1 MTALESVR
9 TLLKAYLE
17 NKRLTEWLSAKA
29 PCEFEPFYSSIDLR
43 DAGFKLA
50 PVDANLYPAGFNNIC
65 SEDLERS
72 GEILK
77 PLLIR
82 RLGRMPKRIAIL
94 PEFHT
99 RNKFYVDN
107 VYEIRQ
113 MFRRL
118 GIETEVGWIP
128 QEGHQDASQSIPLQT
143 SDERIVQ
150 AFPFTRKGDKLVFE
164 PFEPE
169 MILLN
174 NDFSAGF
181 PEILRGLAQP
191 VQPSAKMGWHTRKKS
206 DFFTHYNRLAGEL
219 AQAAGIDP
227 WQLQVAT
234 KLVDG
239 VNFDENAGMD
249 RIAAAVE
256 ETLENMRREYAAH
269 GVNEQPFVF
278 VKNNAGTYGMGV
290 LKVESG
296 QELLQL
302 NRRERNKMAVG
313 KGSYQVNDVIV
324 QEGIPTRFQVDGVY
338 AEPCIYLLGHDL
350 LGGFLRKNPT
360 RGRVDNLNSK
370 GMVFQRLCI
379 SDLRK
384 RDLPAGARDALAP
397 DRDLELELVYGTI
410 AQLSAAAIRLEIAR
424 VEGVDPAT
432 SAAAQASCEL
442 R

>member
-1 MTALESVR
+1 MTAIESVR
-9 TLLKAYLE
+9 AHLKTYLE
-17 NKRLTEWLSAKA
+17 NRRLTEWLASKA

-65 SEDLERS
+65 SEDLEKS

-82 RLGRMPKRIAIL
+82 KLGRVPKRIAIL

-107 VYEIRQ
+107 VYELRQ

-128 QEGHQDASQSIPLQT
+128 QEGQDATQAIPLQT

-150 AFPFTRKGDKLVFE
+150 AFPFTRDGDKLVFE

-181 PEILRGLAQP
+181 PEILRGLKQP
-191 VQPSAKMGWHTRKKS
+191 VEPSPKMGWHTRKKS

-219 AQAAGIDP
+219 AEAAGIDP

-234 KLVDG
+234 RQVNEVD
-239 VNFDENAGMD
+239 FDENSGMD
-249 RIAAAVE
+249 RIAAAVD
-256 ETLENMRREYAAH
+256 ETLEEMRRQYSAH

-296 QELLQL
+296 QELLSL

-313 KGSYQVNDVIV
+313 KGSHQVHDVIV

-338 AEPCIYLLGHDL
+338 AEPCIYVLGHDL

-379 SDLRK
+379 SDLRH
-384 RDLPAGARDALAP
+384 GA

-424 VEGVDPAT
+424 VEGFDPAT
-432 SAAAQASCEL
+432 SRGSQASCEL